1 MEELDILLQSARIG
15 HLDAR
20 EKIIQRF
27 RPLIIKTAS
36 SLSGK
41 YVDAARDDEI
51 SIGMLAINHAIDTFD
66 PQGGAAFFSYAELLI
81 KRRLI
86 DHYRRESRQ
95 QKAIPFSSLE
105 GEDPS
110 EESGILN
117 KLEHR
122 QSVSELRK
130 IQEQNERCEEI
141 RKYTVI
147 PKDYG
152 IKFSDLVKVSPKH
165 QDARIRAMEV
175 AKIVAGDPE
184 FLSYL
189 ENKKV
194 LPLKQIEKQV
204 SVSRKTLD
212 RQRKYIIAV
221 TLIMTG
227 EYHYL
232 KEYLHQVL

>member
-1 MEELDILLQSARIG
+1 MEELDILLQSARTG
-15 HLDAR
+15 HIDAR

-41 YVDAARDDEI
+41 YIDAARDDEI

-86 DHYRRESRQ
+86 DYYRRESRQ

-105 GEDPS
+105 GEET
-110 EESGILN
+110 EERGILN
-117 KLEHR
+117 QLEHR
-122 QSVSELRK
+122 QSLSELQKLR
-130 IQEQNERCEEI
+130 EQNERREEI
-141 RKYTVI
+141 RKYTERL
-147 PKDYG
+147 KDYG
-152 IKFSDLVKVSPKH
+152 IKFSDLVAVSPKH

-175 AKIVAGDPE
+175 AKIVAGDPVL
-184 FLSYL
+184 LSDL

-194 LPLKQIEKQV
+194 LPLKQIEKRV
-204 SVSRKTLD
+204 AVSRKTLD

-221 TLIMTG
+221 TVIMTG

-232 KEYLHQVL
+232 REYLHNVL